1 MDMLSEAAGEKADPV
16 FVGEFECDDG
26 VGRLFF
32 GEAKGALGGGRVAV
46 GSLLG
51 AMLEFERRDW

>member
-1 MDMLSEAAGEKADPV
+1 MDMFSEAAGEKAEPV
-16 FVGEFECDDG
+16 FVGEFDCDDG

-32 GEAKGALGGGRVAV
+32 SDTWGVLGGGRAT

-51 AMLEFERRDW
+51 AMLEFDRRDW

>member
-1 MDMLSEAAGEKADPV
+1 M

-32 GEAKGALGGGRVAV
+32 GEARGALGGGRVAV

-51 AMLEFERRDW
+51 AMLELERRDW

>member
-1 MDMLSEAAGEKADPV
+1 MDIFSEAAGEKADPV

-32 GEAKGALGGGRVAV
+32 GDTCGAFGWGKAT
-46 GSLLG
+46 GSLFG
-51 AMLEFERRDW
+51 AMLEFDLRDW

>member
-1 MDMLSEAAGEKADPV
+1 MFSEADGEKADAV
-16 FVGEFECDDG
+16 FVGELECDEG

-32 GEAKGALGGGRVAV
+32 GDAWEALGGGRVGP

-51 AMLEFERRDW
+51 AMLELERRDW